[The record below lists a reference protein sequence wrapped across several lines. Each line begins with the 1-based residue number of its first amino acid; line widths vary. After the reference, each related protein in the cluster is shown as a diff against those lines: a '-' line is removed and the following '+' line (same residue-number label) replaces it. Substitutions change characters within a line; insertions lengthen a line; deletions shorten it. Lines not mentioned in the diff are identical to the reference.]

1 MKNNTKNIR
10 KEITAI
16 LFATMMALVLAMS
29 FPMIAS
35 ADYIDTTGPTGEYYQ
50 YATFSVGDGSGYL
63 GGGDVDSYGDLIYVN
78 RDGDHL
84 DVYQVTLLDSDLD
97 GVLEPDQ
104 HPDNIGPDGIPG
116 TADDAVGPME
126 QRTLTYLTTYNVPHL
141 EVATVGEIY
150 AAVDRVYF
158 LGDDK
163 EGDIY
168 EYVFSTGITSVVVDS
183 SVDVTGSYYGL
194 SHLGY
199 DDVNDK
205 WYAGQEVS
213 DPNRRRVYSW
223 NGSSWVFE
231 FDFASLGGGHMD
243 GLEVVTDP
251 STNIPYVYV
260 SDMTSDYLGQWRYD
274 SATASWVEQNLFKY
288 SGTAGNVEGMGFGAL
303 GHFWATT
310 GFASSGTL
318 YEIGG
323 GELGGYVPYNPL
335 NLTKDDGVTTCVN
348 SGDSITYTICYDN
361 TANPYNVS
369 NVTITDPIPAQTSF
383 VSATGGGTCV
393 GNTVIW
399 NIGTLPAGAPTA
411 CVQLVVN
418 VKATATPGN
427 TINNSATIVS
437 DETPPTTVNEN
448 TDVCPNQP
456 PNVTDAHPSID
467 CLWPPNHKFVDITI
481 EGITD
486 PDGDEVTITIT
497 NITSDEPTATIEGA
511 GGDKHAPDADP
522 ECIGTSIARVRAE
535 RSGNEDGRVYEITFV
550 ASDGIA
556 ETVGSVLV
564 KVPHDQSGD
573 CVSID
578 SGQNYDATERN

>member
-1 MKNNTKNIR
+1 MKNNMKNIR
-10 KEITAI
+10 KGITAI

-35 ADYIDTTGPTGEYYQ
+35 ADYINTTGPTGEYYQ

-63 GGGDVDSYGDLIYVN
+63 GGGDVDSYGDYIYVN
-78 RDGDHL
+78 RDGTHL
-84 DVYQVTLLDSDLD
+84 DVYTVSLNDTD
-97 GVLEPDQ
+97 GDGLFEPDQ
-104 HPDNIGPDGIPG
+104 HPDNSNATLQGP
-116 TADDAVGPME
+116 TE
-126 QRTLTYLTTYNVPHL
+126 NRTLTNVTTYSVPAL
-141 EVATVGEIY
+141 DTPTTGEIY
-150 AAVDRVYF
+150 AASDRVYF
-158 LGDDK
+158 LGDH

-168 EYVFSTGITSVVVDS
+168 QYVFATNNTSKVVDS
-183 SVDVTGSYYGL
+183 STFTL
-194 SHLGY
+194 SQLGY
-199 DDVNDK
+199 DDVNDV
-205 WYAGQEVS
+205 WYASRES
-213 DPNRRRVYSW
+213 ARRVYSW
-223 NGSSWVFE
+223 NGTSWQFE
-231 FDFASLGGGHMD
+231 FSYVDLAGNHMD

-251 STNIPYVYV
+251 NTGIPYVYV
-260 SDMTSDYLGQWRYD
+260 SDMTSDYLGQWRYN
-274 SATASWVEQNLFKY
+274 STNASWEEENLFKY
-288 SGTAGNVEGMGFGAL
+288 NGTAGNVEGMGFGAL

-310 GFASSGTL
+310 GFANSGTL

-418 VKATATPGN
+418 VKATATPGSN
-427 TINNSATIVS
+427 ITNSATIVS

-448 TDVCPNQP
+448 TDVCPNRP
-456 PNVTDAHPSID
+456 PDVSKAHPSID
-467 CLWPPNHKFVDITI
+467 CLWPPNHKFVGITI
-481 EGITD
+481 LGVTD
-486 PDGDEVTITIT
+486 PDNDSVTINIT
-497 NITSDEPTATIEGA
+497 GITSDEPTASIDGA
-511 GGDKHAPDADP
+511 GGAGHAPDASGV
-522 ECIGTSIARVRAE
+522 GTDTASVRAE
-535 RSGNEDGRVYEITFV
+535 RSGKGNGRVYAITFV

-556 ETVGSVLV
+556 ETEGNVTVC
-564 KVPHDQSGD
+564 VPHDYRGK
-573 CVSID
+573 CVCGNID
-578 SGQNYDATERN
+578 DGQNYDATEIN